1 MNRNEYL
8 TRLAEL
14 LQDIPAEER
23 VSAMEYYNNY
33 FDDAGAENEQKVI
46 EELGDPE
53 QVVREVKAGLGKTE
67 EEPAQEE
74 DVKEHAAPD
83 MDPQPQFESDRTY
96 SYGDTCYSEP
106 QKKERDWGKIL
117 LLGCL
122 ILFALPVAGPI
133 VISIVGAAIG
143 IVAAIFGI
151 FIGLLLGAIGV
162 TIAGGAVIV
171 VSLLGFPIHLAS
183 GCVALGLGLILFSA
197 GCAATVGMIKA
208 CMVVLPAVFRF
219 VIELIRKVL
228 CKVFHRREAM
238 AR

>member
-33 FDDAGAENEQKVI
+33 FDDAGAENEQKVM

-67 EEPAQEE
+67 DAHQEE
-74 DVKEHAAPD
+74 VKEHTDPG
-83 MDPQPQFESDRTY
+83 MDSQPHFEADRSD
-96 SYGDTCYSEP
+96 SYGDTFRSNVP
-106 QKKERDWGKIL
+106 KKERDWGKIIL
-117 LLGCL
+117 LCCL

-133 VISIVGAAIG
+133 VISIVGAVIG

-151 FIGLLLGAIGV
+151 FIGLLVAAIGI
-162 TIAGGAVIV
+162 TIAGAVVIIASFV
-171 VSLLGFPIHLAS
+171 GFPIHLAS

-228 CKVFHRREAM
+228 RKVLCRREAV